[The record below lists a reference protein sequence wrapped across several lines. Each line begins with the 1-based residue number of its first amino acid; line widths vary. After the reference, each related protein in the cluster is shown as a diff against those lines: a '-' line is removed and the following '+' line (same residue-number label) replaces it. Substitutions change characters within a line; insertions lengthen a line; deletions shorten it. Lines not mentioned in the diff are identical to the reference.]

1 MTSTTDGAIEYSVFT
16 KPWRDTP
23 LDALGAMVRGMGFDG
38 VELPVRPG
46 YQVEPG
52 AVAQDLPKAARTL
65 AAEGVKIASV
75 AGPTDEATIVACAE
89 AGVPIIRVCVNIP
102 PGRSYLDHI
111 AAVQAEYDRLLP
123 LLDKHGVTIGVQ
135 NHNGRAV
142 AHAMGMRHLI
152 EKYNPAQVGAV
163 YDPAHCGL
171 DGEIPE
177 LALDIVWSHLRM
189 VNLKNAY
196 WLRTNG
202 PEAEVA
208 QHRVWW
214 TSGEQGL
221 TSWPKVVAEL
231 RERGYRGTVCLP
243 AEYSDEAQVNR
254 LIVRDLAFAK
264 SLFAGA

>member
-1 MTSTTDGAIEYSVFT
+1 MSDGAIAYSVFT
-16 KPWRDTP
+16 KPWRETP
-23 LDALGAMVRGMGFDG
+23 LDALGAMVAEWGFDG

-46 YQVEPG
+46 YQVEPENVTRG
-52 AVAQDLPKAARTL
+52 LPAAAKTL
-65 AAEGVKIASV
+65 AAQGVKIASV
-75 AGPTDEATIVACAE
+75 AGPTDEATIAACAE
-89 AGVPIIRVCVNIP
+89 AGVPIIRVCVGIP

-123 LLDKHGVTIGVQ
+123 LLEKHGVTIGVQ
-135 NHNGRAV
+135 NHNGRNV
-142 AHAMGMRHLI
+142 AHALGMRHLI
-152 EKYNPAQVGAV
+152 EKYDPAQVGAV

-196 WLRTNG
+196 WRRTNG

-208 QHRVWW
+208 QYRVWW
-214 TSGEQGL
+214 TSGSQGL
-221 TSWPKVVAEL
+221 ASWPKVVAEL

-243 AEYSDEAQVNR
+243 AEYSDEEQTER

-264 SLFAGA
+264 SLFAAS

>member
-1 MTSTTDGAIEYSVFT
+1 MNDQAIAFSVFT
-16 KPWRDTP
+16 KPWRTSLP
-23 LDALGAMVRGMGFDG
+23 ALGAFVKGLGFDG

-46 YQVEPG
+46 YQVVPEN
-52 AVAQDLPKAARTL
+52 VARDLPKAAKTL
-65 AAEGVKIASV
+65 AAEGVKILSV
-75 AGPTDEATIVACAE
+75 AGPTDEPTIAACAE

-111 AAVQAEYDRLLP
+111 AAVQAEYDQLLP
-123 LLDKHGVTIGVQ
+123 LLDKYGVTIGVQ
-135 NHNGRAV
+135 NHNGRSIANAV
-142 AHAMGMRHLI
+142 GMRHLI
-152 EKYNPAQVGAV
+152 ERYAPAQVGAV

-202 PEAEVA
+202 PEAEAA

-214 TSGEQGL
+214 TSGSQGL
-221 TSWPKVVAEL
+221 TSWPKVVGEL
-231 RERGYRGTVCLP
+231 RKRGYRGTVCLP
-243 AEYSDEAQVNR
+243 AEYSDEEQADR
-254 LIVRDLAFAK
+254 LIAQDIAFAK
-264 SLFAGA
+264 SLFA